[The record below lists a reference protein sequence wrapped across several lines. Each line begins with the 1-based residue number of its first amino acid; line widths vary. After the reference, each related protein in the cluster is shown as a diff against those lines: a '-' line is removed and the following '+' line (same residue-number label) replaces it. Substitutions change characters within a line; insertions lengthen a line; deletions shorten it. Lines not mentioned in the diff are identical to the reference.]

1 MFNRSYTGHCTR
13 AVTIFKMCV
22 AAIAYLG
29 PSHSFCLSFTM
40 SSHPSVQHFVGLVRE
55 KYRSFIITIVILLLL
70 LIIIIIHIIINN
82 NTVIYKK
89 SEHSLSIKLKRQH
102 VSTHKGVH

>member
-1 MFNRSYTGHCTR
+1 M
-13 AVTIFKMCV
+13 
-22 AAIAYLG
+22 
-29 PSHSFCLSFTM
+29 
-40 SSHPSVQHFVGLVRE
+40 GLVRE

-70 LIIIIIHIIINN
+70 LLLIIIIIIHIIINN